1 MVYLPVQTT
10 ACDFL
15 TSSASA
21 FFFLS
26 TKCST
31 AVARESDP
39 KNLSLVLGTAV
50 IKSISYHKPLAMVL
64 Q

>member
-1 MVYLPVQTT
+1 MIYLPVQTT
-10 ACDFL
+10 ACDCL
-15 TSSASA
+15 TSVSA

-31 AVARESDP
+31 VVARKSDP
-39 KNLSLVLGTAV
+39 ENLSLVLGATV
-50 IKSISYHKPLAMVL
+50 IKSISYRKPLAMVL